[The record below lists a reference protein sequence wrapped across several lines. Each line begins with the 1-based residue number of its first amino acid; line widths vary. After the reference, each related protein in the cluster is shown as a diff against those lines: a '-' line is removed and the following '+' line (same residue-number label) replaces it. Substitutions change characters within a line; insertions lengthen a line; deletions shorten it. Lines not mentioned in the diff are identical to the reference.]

1 MQITTCPTC
10 EGQGKS
16 STPCDRC
23 GGDGRVRQSKKI
35 NLTVPPGVDTN
46 SRLRVR
52 GEGNAGRNG
61 GPPGDLYVFI
71 IAKDHPE
78 LSRDGVD
85 IHSDVEINYVD
96 AILGTQVG
104 AWSRRGRR
112 GCSKLAR

>member
-1 MQITTCPTC
+1 
-10 EGQGKS
+10 
-16 STPCDRC
+16 
-23 GGDGRVRQSKKI
+23 
-35 NLTVPPGVDTN
+35 
-46 SRLRVR
+46 
-52 GEGNAGRNG
+52 
-61 GPPGDLYVFI
+61 VFI

>member
-1 MQITTCPTC
+1 
-10 EGQGKS
+10 
-16 STPCDRC
+16 
-23 GGDGRVRQSKKI
+23 VRQSKKI

-104 AWSRRGRR
+104 GGLEQWQQGGVASSTLTATATAVAGRAGYSRG
-112 GCSKLAR
+112 